1 MAIEQSDKTDKAE
14 KVAPAHSPVEP
25 VSADASRDSAKK
37 EKERIAQTSGHLV
50 QPMKIDGQSS
60 TPEVTTSVTGKII
73 SPEKAPEKPVDA
85 TAMEKTAIAIRQ
97 ATGNENYIARW
108 ADKDAINNLLKDKTS
123 AERKAIDD
131 IYKIKYG
138 VTLDQEMSFLS
149 GADKDKFQNIL
160 HRKEGDIVSQD
171 EGRIHAAL
179 LEHKNLIF
187 GRSAQVLDKDIRDSL
202 STKRSDE
209 IQTMDRQ
216 YKDKY
221 GISLHD
227 AISNDPNVSKETKKL
242 VDFYWNGVD
251 KRSDADTISTA
262 KDALK
267 SKDQDG
273 FDEVMRGASQSAR
286 KAFRDQGGEQQIKDA
301 FKSADYDPSTM
312 AMAGEGA
319 LFASSMAQA
328 DADKRIQHSVDILN
342 EGKISAASQIADNTG
357 TFKWTTNSK
366 GVESAIAGMT
376 DSERALYLSGQK
388 LSNGDK
394 ASTAGMNDQQKA
406 DASAYYDKIHTAL
419 VGAGNE
425 TSVKKWEDQIEHK
438 DEHKDGLIS
447 KLAAHAGTLWNDSSG
462 DIARDLEN
470 MDKSEWARLKPGN
483 PAYDANY
490 RQKIESM
497 LKSYNCDDATLT
509 RCGEILDRKQKAD
522 TFEEAQKHGH
532 SGLLDSLNDN
542 KHWYKDDT
550 HSMLEA
556 ISKMTPDEQSRYRS
570 DEDYRKQ
577 IDASVVDA
585 FKSSTIQGRP
595 EVLQSAQDMLARV
608 SKGEEPKYDIVTNL
622 QGYSTDFRVDHKQA
636 VHDVENALKDKALRD
651 RLTNPQTKEDK
662 EYATKF
668 GLAARAAI
676 GDSDYNKYIKP
687 ILTDGRLGIEN
698 RLELNKGIITN
709 DGQGAVKDILDAS
722 ADELK
727 KLKEDPA
734 FREKAIGFLGG
745 DDKAI
750 AEKVIE
756 QGRVNPEDE
765 FRQGVVHWGGSAEI
779 MDKLRA
785 LKEPEKDADARIDS
799 IKSQYAG
806 KYGSDLEADL
816 LNKLSGDDKQ
826 EAMRILH
833 NHQTQDE
840 KFNDR
845 RDEYY
850 TSRDG
855 IGSKIVENIG
865 GAGTGFQL
873 DDAMSSY
880 RREIA
885 ESHKNFSEMTP
896 EKSKELED
904 RFADSLKNFKESKSA
919 TADYVVDGTVAGAAI
934 ASMIVTGGADTP
946 LLIAMAAGGAAM
958 KVGAKSAIMGGDYNV
973 DAFSVGMDCASGAVN
988 GVTSVLGPGE
998 VAAIFK
1004 VGETAALKAAA
1015 QTVAE
1020 VADQSVKVALKEGS
1034 TEALQKGTTEIM
1046 RHALSSGAKE
1056 IDQKAIGKL
1065 AESTV
1070 GEELTGQARKDAVEA
1085 LSHSLSQNL
1094 NSELKKETEKWLV
1107 ATGREAALNAGGGAL
1122 GGGLGGG
1129 FEGVS
1134 QWDPKKSVAENLQMV
1149 AQAASLSAVSGGV
1162 MGGGMTVGAKVLGHS
1177 LSSARQLMK
1186 EAPEASEII
1195 NSTRR
1200 PFQYP
1205 VGEPA
1210 PAAAFHDSEAPQM
1223 VFDGGKTIFHTPREI
1238 EPPAAT
1244 GEKVVFGGDT
1254 YRMAG
1259 MEPSG
1264 KYAVIRNDSLA
1275 APVEQKVV
1283 SGGEFRRLYEKV
1295 DRAAGTTDKSYYVRD
1310 ENGSMFR
1317 AYSLDKGDVRLD
1329 SIPTLKAV
1337 RLADIERL
1345 PVNGPDDVQVKF
1357 NGKAVHLEDGKFDL
1371 GRETLDASGAKFTS
1385 DRTVSAQH
1393 GQITFDRNEG
1403 KFFYQDTNS
1412 TNGSEIK
1419 KFGSTQWQ
1427 PVPKGGKV
1435 EFEKGDQIRLAHLD
1449 DNIIS
1454 LSGKPPKEF
1463 PTPDAAQI
1471 YVDNKPVELRD
1482 NKLVIGRAER
1492 ANGQA
1497 MLDQPYVSSQHGVL
1511 RYDAKDGAFYYRD
1524 TSSLGTFIKKEGT
1537 PAFTR
1542 MKPGEE
1548 VRVGGKDQLR
1558 LGGDNGPEVKLVP
1571 FEERNRVQLGQTKD
1585 LTVSIDGNEFNLKN
1599 GPVEIG
1605 RNHSI
1610 GETGAEIT
1618 DLRVSREHAT
1628 MRWDAAQNSFVLAD
1642 HSSFGTYIKR
1652 EGSQAFERIKGT
1664 ETKIGLNDEVHLGS
1678 MDGPVLKLNDT
1689 RGSSVVEDHQ
1699 AFFNGRPLNL
1709 SGDSLEIGRHHQAFS
1724 NNAADA
1730 LNNLVS
1736 NDHGTLKWN
1745 KEENSFY
1752 FTDHS
1757 FNGTYIKR
1765 ADSDTFVRMRPDTPV
1780 KIGKYDQVRLGGEI
1794 GPELKLTQS
1803 RGDVLD
1809 DGRVRFKRADGN
1821 VIRNWDGSEIFSD
1834 GAGIKLERDGFGKV
1848 TSTTDPTG
1856 FRSDYSYD
1864 TRGRLTK
1871 VDFSNGDSWKR
1882 IDDQSWEIARAN
1894 RSPRNE
1900 KLQVSV
1906 EPDGGL
1912 RIKDAT
1918 GEHVHN
1924 VDGSQELHKPNGRI
1938 EYESADL
1945 TTEKRRLEAFSDRNF
1960 TNVNQKQRFDK
1971 LVQDFESRA
1980 RTSGLDQN
1988 QMALTYHQINRLM
2001 KAGPDAPLSVAE
2013 RVRLSEQLMHEA
2025 AYPQLIDQGSNPTCN
2040 VATVENRIFTRQPDK
2055 AAQLVVD
2062 VATTGKYTTADGT
2075 LIDLTR
2081 VPGALRP
2088 DAEAN
2093 RAMQNS
2099 FDQMAMRDIK
2109 VDGKRN
2115 WAGQIFEQT
2124 AANVKWAR
2132 TPELHMKPGD
2142 VLLYTKPEGKEV
2154 SRLMKYSVDSNG
2166 KFQWSQIK
2174 DSPEIKSPELTDIH
2188 NQITG
2193 GNDRDF
2199 VMVGPGRSA
2208 GNPGEAIQ
2216 INSQAQ
2222 FEQTLRD
2229 MQAKKNFPAVL
2240 MVDARNEPFKK
2251 WIGTDGHTSA
2261 WHVINIQ
2268 DIHSDSSGRML
2279 VDFTNQWGVGANH
2292 LGSNAVSARE
2302 LFEASKVN
2310 ANGAPNAAERSLSRP
2325 ELEGVQAQPAEN
2337 RLRDVGDPHASEVYE
2352 RAATDT
2358 APIRPQD
2365 KLDPERIQ
2373 QVASEIS
2380 QRLQDKPITSEQF
2393 SSIFEKMSPQ
2403 DRDIAVELLEHS
2415 AGNMNSRAL
2424 DSKLSALS
2432 KQMGGSK
2439 NITIYTLSGDTSG
2452 NPLAYLFRKNNP
2464 GLKIDIETLDA
2475 AAMKSLTTHPPV
2487 GQSLI
2492 FDDLSHASPA
2502 QKAFLSK
2509 QKDVTVADLGGFDKG
2524 MNLWDFGATKYAGPE
2539 LLQGKLAEL
2548 TGEVKSLMAANPQ
2561 MSVSDA
2567 VEKASAGHAL
2577 DAAKDILPDAK
2588 IVRPDFNS
2596 DKDLRAIALDS
2607 QKEVIDDLYREF
2619 TEPMISQ
2626 EQIASFLGGIESRK
2640 QAAAAIILRDG
2651 TIVNNYSTML
2661 DQMRGLQTKIL
2672 NETGARPEDLIVVH
2686 SFDKDGSGY
2695 LVNGLYGKVNG
2706 LKSSQYMSLAEVK
2719 ASEKGSLQG
2728 KVLVYLD
2735 DISYSGRQ
2743 SAQNIAMN
2751 AADLKKTGAK
2761 VAVGTLGAFEVPADK
2776 NYWTKYQRSTAP
2788 EYQQLKRLNPTV
2800 VSTET
2805 YPTFYSPNNS
2815 NFAQAFQD
2823 DPALLF
2829 ETGGQADWSKS
2840 AVDAAV
2846 ILPYGGPNNNIDLVN
2861 ELLKQASMPGT

>member
-1 MAIEQSDKTDKAE
+1 MAVEQPDKTDKLDKAE
-14 KVAPAHSPVEP
+14 KAVPPRPPVDLSREG
-25 VSADASRDSAKK
+25 SATAAKT
-37 EKERIAQTSGHLV
+37 EKERIDATAGHLV
-50 QPMKIDGQSS
+50 QPMKIDG
-60 TPEVTTSVTGKII
+60 P
-73 SPEKAPEKPVDA
+73 PEKVADRPVDA
-85 TAMEKTAIAIRQ
+85 AAMEKTAIAIRK

-108 ADKDAINNLLKDKTS
+108 ADKDAINNLLKDKTT

-131 IYKIKYG
+131 VYKTKYG
-138 VTLDQEMSFLS
+138 VSLDQEMSFLS

-160 HRKEGDIVSQD
+160 HRKEGDIGSQD

-179 LEHKNLIF
+179 LEHQNLIF
-187 GRSAQVLDKDIRDSL
+187 GRGADVLDKDIRDSL

-209 IQTMDRQ
+209 IQKMDKE

-221 GISLHD
+221 GVSLHD
-227 AISNDPNVSKETKKL
+227 AIANDPNVSKETKRL
-242 VDFYWNGVD
+242 VDYYWNGVD
-251 KRSDADTISTA
+251 KRTDADTISTA
-262 KDALK
+262 QDALK
-267 SKDQDG
+267 CKDQDA
-273 FDEVMRGASQSAR
+273 FDEVMRGASKSAR
-286 KAFRDQGGEQQIKDA
+286 ETFAAQGGEKQIKDA
-301 FKSADYDPSTM
+301 FLAPDTE
-312 AMAGEGA
+312 AN
-319 LFASSMAQA
+319 
-328 DADKRIQHSVDILN
+328 KRIQHSIDILN
-342 EGKISAASQIADNTG
+342 EGKISTASQISDNSG
-357 TFKWTTNSK
+357 TINWTTNAK
-366 GVESAIAGMT
+366 GVESAIAGMS
-376 DSERALYLSGQK
+376 DAERAQYLSGQK
-388 LSNGDK
+388 LPEGDTS
-394 ASTAGMNDQQKA
+394 AAR
-406 DASAYYDKIHTAL
+406 AYYDKIHTAL

-438 DEHKDGLIS
+438 DGLIS
-447 KLAAHAGTLWNDSSG
+447 KLAGHAGTLWNDSSG

-483 PAYDANY
+483 PAYDTNY

-509 RCGEILDRKQKAD
+509 RCGEILDRKQKAN
-522 TFEEAQKHGH
+522 TFEEAQKDGH
-532 SGLLDSLNDN
+532 SSLLDSLNDN

-550 HSMLEA
+550 HSMLES

-570 DEDYRKQ
+570 DENYRKQ
-577 IDASVVDA
+577 IDSAVVDA
-585 FKSSTIQGRP
+585 FQESNNQGRP
-595 EVLQSAQDMLARV
+595 EVLQTAQDMLARV
-608 SKGEEPKYDIVTNL
+608 AKGEEPKYDIVANL
-622 QGYSTDFRVDHKQA
+622 QGYSTDFKVDHKQA
-636 VHDVENALKDKALRD
+636 VHDVENALKDQALRE
-651 RLTNPQTKEDK
+651 RLTNPQTEADK
-662 EYATKF
+662 QYAAKF
-668 GLAARAAI
+668 DLAARAAV
-676 GDSDYNKYIKP
+676 GDSDYDKYIKP
-687 ILTDGRLGIEN
+687 ILANGRLDIQS
-698 RLELNKGIITN
+698 RLDLNKGYVSN

-722 ADELK
+722 PDELK
-727 KLKEDPA
+727 RLKDDPT
-734 FREKAIGFLGG
+734 FREKTIGFLGG

-765 FRQGVVHWGGSAEI
+765 LRQGIVHWGGSADI
-779 MDKLRA
+779 MEKLKA
-785 LKEPEKDADARIDS
+785 LKEPAKDAAERIDAM
-799 IKSQYAG
+799 KSEYAR

-816 LNKLSGDDKQ
+816 IGKLSSDDKQ
-826 EAMRILH
+826 EAMHILH
-833 NHQTQDE
+833 DHQTQDE
-840 KFNDR
+840 KFNER

-855 IGSKIVENIG
+855 FGSKLVENVG

-873 DDAMSSY
+873 DDAMGNY
-880 RREIA
+880 RTAVA
-885 ESHKNFSEMTP
+885 ESHKNFAEMTP
-896 EKSKELED
+896 EKGKELED
-904 RFADSLKNFKESKSA
+904 RFADSLKNFKETKSA
-919 TADYVVDGTVAGAAI
+919 TADYVVDGAVAGAAI
-934 ASMIVTGGADTP
+934 ASMIATGGADAP
-946 LLIAMAAGGAAM
+946 LLLAMAAGGADAPLLLAMAAGGAAM
-958 KVGAKSAIMGGDYNV
+958 KVGAKSAILGGDYDAN
-973 DAFSVGMDCASGAVN
+973 AFSVSMDCASGAVN

-998 VAAIFK
+998 VAAVFK

-1015 QTVAE
+1015 QTTAQI
-1020 VADQSVKVALKEGS
+1020 ADQSVKVALKEGS

-1056 IDQKAIGKL
+1056 IDQKAIGQL

-1070 GEELTGQARKDAVEA
+1070 DAGLTGQARKDAVET

-1094 NSELKKETEKWLV
+1094 TSELKKETEKWLV
-1107 ATGREAALNAGGGAL
+1107 ANGREAALNAGGGAL
-1122 GGGLGGG
+1122 GGGIGGG
-1129 FEGVS
+1129 FEGAS
-1134 QWDPKKSVAENLQMV
+1134 QWDAKKSVAENLQMV
-1149 AQAASLSAVSGGV
+1149 AQAASLSALSGGV
-1162 MGGGMTVGAKVLGHS
+1162 MGGGMTVGAKTLGHG
-1177 LSSARQLMK
+1177 LSSAQKLMK
-1186 EAPEASEII
+1186 EVPEAPGSLI
-1195 NSTRR
+1195 SVRR
-1200 PFQYP
+1200 PFEYP

-1210 PAAAFHDSEAPQM
+1210 PAAAAFHDSEAPQM
-1223 VFDGGKTIFHTPREI
+1223 AFDGGKTIFHTPREL

-1259 MEPSG
+1259 MEPNG
-1264 KYAVIRNDSLA
+1264 KYAVIRNDALA
-1275 APVEQKVV
+1275 APVQQKVV
-1283 SGGEFRRLYEKV
+1283 SRGDFQRLYEKV
-1295 DRAAGTTDKSYYVRD
+1295 DRRSGATADKSYYVRD
-1310 ENGSMFR
+1310 DSGSMFR
-1317 AYSLDKGDVRLD
+1317 AYSLDKGDIRLD
-1329 SIPTLKAV
+1329 SIPTMKAV
-1337 RLADIERL
+1337 RLADIQRL
-1345 PVNGPDDVQVKF
+1345 PVNGPEDVRVSF
-1357 NGKAVHLEDGKFDL
+1357 NGKSVNLEEGKFDL
-1371 GRETLDASGAKFTS
+1371 GRETLDASGSKFTANT
-1385 DRTVSAQH
+1385 DVSARH

-1412 TNGSEIK
+1412 RNGSEIK
-1419 KFGSTQWQ
+1419 KAGSSQWQ
-1427 PVPKGGKV
+1427 PVQRGGKV
-1435 EFEKGDQIRLAHLD
+1435 EFEKGDQIRLAHSN

-1454 LSGKPPKEF
+1454 LSARAPKEF
-1463 PTPDAAQI
+1463 ATPDAVQI
-1471 YVDNKPVELRD
+1471 FVDNKPMELRD

-1492 ANGQA
+1492 SDGTP
-1497 MLDQPYVSSQHGVL
+1497 MLEQSYVSSQHGEL

-1524 TSSLGTFIKKEGT
+1524 TSRFGTFIKRED
-1537 PAFTR
+1537 AASFTR

-1548 VRVGGKDQLR
+1548 VRIGGKDQLR
-1558 LGGDNGPEVKLVP
+1558 LGGDSGPEVKLVP
-1571 FEERNRVQLGQTKD
+1571 FEQRGRVQLGQSKD
-1585 LTVSIDGNEFNLKN
+1585 LTVSIDGNEFNLKG

-1605 RNHSI
+1605 RNHAI
-1610 GETGAEIT
+1610 GKTGAEMT

-1652 EGSQAFERIKGT
+1652 EGSQTFEKIKGT
-1664 ETKIGLNDEVHLGS
+1664 EAKIGLNDEVHLGA
-1678 MDGPVLKLNDT
+1678 MDGPQLTLNDT

-1709 SGDSLEIGRHHQAFS
+1709 SGDSIEIGRHHQGFS
-1724 NNAADA
+1724 NNTADA

-1745 KEENSFY
+1745 KAENSFY

-1834 GAGIKLERDGFGKV
+1834 GAGIKLERNGRGKV

-1856 FRSDYSYD
+1856 FRSDYAYD
-1864 TRGRLTK
+1864 GSGRLSK
-1871 VDFSNGDSWKR
+1871 VDFSNGDRWTR
-1882 IDDQSWEIARAN
+1882 VDDQNWEIKRAD
-1894 RSPRNE
+1894 RSPRQE

-1912 RIKDAT
+1912 RIKDGT

-1938 EYESADL
+1938 EYETADL

-1960 TNVNQKQRFDK
+1960 TNINQKQRFDK

-1980 RTSGLDQN
+1980 KATGLDRN

-2025 AYPQLIDQGSNPTCN
+2025 AYPQLIDQGTNPTCN

-2099 FDQMAMRDIK
+2099 FDQMAMHDIK
-2109 VDGKRN
+2109 LDGKRN

-2132 TPELHMKPGD
+2132 TPELHLKPGD
-2142 VLLYTKPEGKEV
+2142 VLLYTKQEGKEV

-2166 KFQWSQIK
+2166 KFQWAQIK
-2174 DSPEIKSPELTDIH
+2174 DSPEIRSPELTDIH

-2199 VMVGPGRSA
+2199 VMVGPGRSV

-2222 FEQTLRD
+2222 FEHTLRD

-2251 WIGTDGHTSA
+2251 WIGGDGHTSA

-2279 VDFTNQWGVGANH
+2279 VDFTNQWGVRANH
-2292 LGSNAVSARE
+2292 MGVNAVSARE
-2302 LFEASKVN
+2302 LFEASKLN
-2310 ANGAPNAAERSLSRP
+2310 ANGAPNAAERSMSRP
-2325 ELEGVQAQPAEN
+2325 ELDGVQAQPSAD
-2337 RLRDVGDPHASEVYE
+2337 RLRETGDSHADVVYE
-2352 RAATDT
+2352 KAATDT
-2358 APIRPQD
+2358 SPIRPQD

-2373 QVASEIS
+2373 QVSAEIS

-2393 SSIFEKMSPQ
+2393 SKIFENMSAQ

-2424 DSKLSALS
+2424 DGKLADLG
-2432 KQMGGSK
+2432 KQMGGK
-2439 NITIYTLSGDTSG
+2439 DNLTIYTLSGDTSG
-2452 NPLAYLFRKNNP
+2452 NPLAYLFRKNNSRY
-2464 GLKIDIETLDA
+2464 KVNIETLDA
-2475 AAMKSLTTHPPV
+2475 AAMKNLMANPSV

-2492 FDDLSHASPA
+2492 FDDLSQASPA
-2502 QKAFLSK
+2502 QKAFLAK
-2509 QKDVTVADLGGFDKG
+2509 QKDMTVADLGGFDKG

-2539 LLQGKLAEL
+2539 LMQGKLVEL

-2561 MSVSDA
+2561 LSVSEA

-2577 DAAKDILPDAK
+2577 ESAKNILPDAK
-2588 IVRPDFNS
+2588 IVRPEFAS

-2607 QKEVIDDLYREF
+2607 QQEIINDLYREF
-2619 TEPMISQ
+2619 TEPMISKD
-2626 EQIASFLGGIESRK
+2626 QIASFLGSIELRK
-2640 QAAAAIILRDG
+2640 QAASALILRDG

-2661 DQMRGLQTKIL
+2661 DQMRNLQGKIL
-2672 NETGARPEDLIVVH
+2672 SETGARPQDLIVVH

-2695 LVNGLYGKVNG
+2695 LVNSLYGKVNG

-2719 ASEKGSLQG
+2719 VAEKSSLEG

-2743 SAQNIAMN
+2743 SAQNIALN
-2751 AADLKKTGAK
+2751 AAELKKTGAK

-2776 NYWTKYQRSTAP
+2776 NYWTKYNRSTAP

-2805 YPTFYSPNNS
+2805 YPTFYSPNNG
-2815 NFAQAFQD
+2815 NFVNTFQE
-2823 DPALLF
+2823 DPALLY
-2829 ETGGQADWSKS
+2829 EAGGQSDWSKS

-2861 ELLKQASMPGT
+2861 RLLKQASMPGT